1 MEIPTNLRELQCL
14 VGKLMYASPHIPHFK
29 ERIKP
34 IEALLSGKGRV
45 SWTAAC
51 TAALNDLVRC
61 IYARVRLVPAD
72 PYGRLVMYPSKRD
85 GLGFV
90 ACLQGGAPVAFVL
103 RALSRTEMKLGI
115 LSRLIAVVAWAVRRL
130 RRYTT
135 FAEEILVVLPDAES
149 VVVALDTATH
159 LRLRAHIVEL

>member
-1 MEIPTNLRELQCL
+1 M
-14 VGKLMYASPHIPHFK
+14 
-29 ERIKP
+29 
-34 IEALLSGKGRV
+34 
-45 SWTAAC
+45 
-51 TAALNDLVRC
+51 
-61 IYARVRLVPAD
+61 
-72 PYGRLVMYPSKRD
+72 
-85 GLGFV
+85 

-103 RALSRTEMKLGI
+103 RALTHTEMKLGV